1 MARFEPRR
9 KGGGFGSF
17 LFWLLAAGAVAG
29 IFVFAFFSSAISR
42 PGPSQAETAFV
53 VERGAS
59 GASIAE
65 ALQDQNLITDSLLFR
80 IANRIYAKSDTLQ
93 AGEYNIPAGASVRD
107 IVEMISGGDALLHAI
122 TFPEGITIDGVMRT
136 LAASDVLTGD
146 MPAAPPEGISPAAQ
160 QAYLRSAHRTPAA
173 PPEGSILPDTY
184 HVERGMTRAALLQ
197 QMRDAHDEAVAE
209 IWARRAPN
217 LPITTPEQL
226 VNLASIVERETGVAA
241 ERPIVAGVFIN
252 RLRRPMRLETDPTII
267 YGVCKRHPDRCRDG
281 RLIDAQGNRRTIRA
295 SEIAMDT
302 GYNTYRI
309 DGLPPTPISNP
320 GRAALEAT
328 ANPAQTNAIFF
339 VADGTG
345 GHIFADT
352 LAEHQRNV
360 ARWREIEAE
369 RLAAERAGR

>member
-9 KGGGFGSF
+9 RSGGFGSF

-42 PGPSQAETAFV
+42 PGPSTEDTAFV

-59 GASIAE
+59 GASIAA
-65 ALQDQNLITDSLLFR
+65 ALQEQNLITDPLLFR
-80 IANRIYAKSDTLQ
+80 IANRLHAQSDTLQ
-93 AGEYNIPAGASVRD
+93 AGEYNIPAGASVKE
-107 IVEMISGGDALLHAI
+107 IVEMISGGEALQHSL
-122 TFPEGITIDGVMRT
+122 TFPEGITIDGVMRI
-136 LAASDVLTGD
+136 LRESEVLTGE
-146 MPAAPPEGISPAAQ
+146 MPE
-160 QAYLRSAHRTPAA
+160 A

-184 HVERGMTRAALLQ
+184 HVQRGMTRAALLQ

-209 IWARRAPN
+209 IWAGRAQN
-217 LPITTPEQL
+217 LPITSPEQL
-226 VNLASIVERETGVAA
+226 VNLASIVERETGVAS
-241 ERPIVAGVFIN
+241 ERPLVAGVFIN

-267 YGVCKRHPDRCRDG
+267 YGVCKRYPDRCRDG
-281 RLIDAQGNRRTIRA
+281 RLVDAQGNRRTIRA
-295 SEIAMDT
+295 SEIALDT

-345 GHIFADT
+345 GHIFAET